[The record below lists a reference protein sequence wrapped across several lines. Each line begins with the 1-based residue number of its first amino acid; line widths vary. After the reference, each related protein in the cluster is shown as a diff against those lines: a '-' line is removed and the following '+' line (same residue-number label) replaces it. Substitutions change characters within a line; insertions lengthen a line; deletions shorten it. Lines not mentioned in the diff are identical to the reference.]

1 MAAVQPSIID
11 LDDLFIQIDQI
22 LGAAGGGT
30 SLTINTVDAHGI
42 TDAGNTKVVISG
54 TTNHDGTYDISSI
67 TDADTIVL
75 SGTGISQT
83 DEGTLSDGNSVGK
96 ALADDLQDNGQYYTP
111 EILIDASGTNPLTI
125 TINSAGNLS
134 TAGTGV
140 TGQALYSFLKE
151 VWKMTESITRFKF
164 PMLSIT
170 NEQFEFQDGWEPVD
184 DTTRLLIRT
193 AGWAE
198 VDSTLTPST
207 KRAFSGIVSLGLL
220 GDTETPYY
228 IQKDSF
234 SAPTFNAAFEG
245 EVNQAVLIYGNAIS
259 TDYNF
264 ATATTITSTAID
276 FTTYFQIGDEITI
289 SGATAGGNNTTH
301 IVTAVATG
309 TLTCGGSS
317 FTTGADSNTVVIAV
331 DRANTF
337 QLFIRTRGR
346 TYADSSIAD
355 IGVSE
360 MTYIVYRFPL
370 TNANDLNIKTYSDNA
385 LTGVNI
391 ASITSDGTKWTVT
404 TSTAHGLYVDA
415 PVRLNGT
422 TGGTY
427 DGDEFIV
434 SSVNG
439 TVETSTEFEITNAN
453 NLTDQGSA
461 AGTAR
466 LAYVHEIDVEYLPN
480 PDTNTDDVVIKGN
493 YDTGGTVVYT
503 PGDVVLDVG
512 DTTSQGADRW
522 YYLDGLDANVGH
534 TSIQADNAA
543 NAGTWARW
551 TPGERNIEKD
561 GTTWSA
567 YTTIFDFNN
576 AGTTPGATKEVGY
589 EYAQYL
595 LRQTTDIN
603 AGTNTDR
610 NGNIAD
616 PLVFFVGSQLNTYAD
631 ADIPFA
637 VVVDDIASV
646 DVNNIDYFDFAGV
659 LHQAPTV
666 VTVTI
671 NFNENLSAD
680 LDSVFYMYYTNGE
693 GAQAGSLN
701 FGESDAVQVVQDD
714 LSTKVGAD
722 VSNNIPNNGT
732 YSFNYAYTQD
742 TTNGRDGTSDVG
754 VTIVCLGLERGQ
766 YVRTNGLSIGSTAT
780 TLSVVAPLER
790 NYDDPAN

>member
-1 MAAVQPSIID
+1 
-11 LDDLFIQIDQI
+11 
-22 LGAAGGGT
+22 
-30 SLTINTVDAHGI
+30 
-42 TDAGNTKVVISG
+42 
-54 TTNHDGTYDISSI
+54 
-67 TDADTIVL
+67 
-75 SGTGISQT
+75 
-83 DEGTLSDGNSVGK
+83 
-96 ALADDLQDNGQYYTP
+96 
-111 EILIDASGTNPLTI
+111 
-125 TINSAGNLS
+125 
-134 TAGTGV
+134 
-140 TGQALYSFLKE
+140 
-151 VWKMTESITRFKF
+151 MTESITRFKF

-184 DTTRLLIRT
+184 DATRLLIRT

-220 GDTETPYY
+220 GDTEQPYY

-234 SAPTFNAAFEG
+234 SAPTFDTAFEG
-245 EVNQAVLIYGNAIS
+245 EVNQGVLIYSNAIS

-264 ATATTITSTAID
+264 ATATTITSATID
-276 FTTYFQIGDEITI
+276 FTTYFQEGDVITI
-289 SGATAGGNNTTH
+289 SGATEGANNTDHT
-301 IVTAVATG
+301 VTSVATG
-309 TLTCGGSS
+309 TLTCGGST

-331 DRANTF
+331 DRASSF
-337 QLFIRTRGR
+337 QLFIRTRSK
-346 TYADSSIAD
+346 TYADSSIQD

-404 TSTAHGLYVDA
+404 TSTAHGLYVNA

-422 TGGTY
+422 TGATY
-427 DGDEFIV
+427 DGDVFVV
-434 SSVNG
+434 SAVNG
-439 TVETSTEFEITNAN
+439 TVETSTEFEITNTQ

-480 PDTNTDDVVIKGN
+480 PDTNTGDVVIRGN
-493 YDTGGTVVYT
+493 YDTGGSVEYAV
-503 PGDVVLDVG
+503 GDVVLDVG
-512 DTTSQGADRW
+512 DSTSQGADRW
-522 YYLDGLDANVGH
+522 YYLDGLNANVGH
-534 TSIQADNAA
+534 VSIQADNTA
-543 NAGTWARW
+543 NAGTWVRW

-561 GTTWSA
+561 DTTWSA

-595 LRQTTDIN
+595 LRLTTDIN

-616 PLVFFVGSQLNTYAD
+616 PLVFFVGSQLNTYSD
-631 ADIPFA
+631 SDIPFA

-671 NFNENLSAD
+671 NFNDNLSSD
-680 LDSVFYMYYTNGE
+680 PDSVFYMYYTQGE

-701 FGESDAVQVVQDD
+701 FGDADAVQVNQATEPA
-714 LSTKVGAD
+714 TKVG
-722 VSNNIPNNGT
+722 SEIGNNIPNNGT

-742 TTNGRDGTSDVG
+742 TANGRDGTADVG
-754 VTIVCLGLERGQ
+754 VTIVCIGLEDGQ

-790 NYDDPAN
+790 NYIDPP